1 MAQKRTK
8 IVCTIGPACNTVEI
22 LTKLAEQGMD
32 VCRMNFSHGT
42 HEDHAENIRRIR
54 EVSLLTGKP
63 LAILQDLQGPKIRI
77 GKIGDGVEIVA
88 GSEVIFTSEA
98 TTDDVTKLIPVTYPN
113 LHEDVKPGQRLLLDD
128 GLLEVQVTKIEGIH
142 VFCQVIVGGLLK
154 SSKGLNLPET
164 ETKISA
170 IPDKDREDIEFG
182 VQQGVDFVALSFVRK
197 PEDIQ
202 ELREL
207 IEAAEQKHNLKSD
220 VSIKIIAKIEKPEAV
235 KNMQAIIDAADGIM
249 VARGDLGIEMPA
261 EKVPLIQKNL
271 IDGCLEAGKPVIVAT
286 QMLDSMIRNPRAT
299 RAEVSD
305 IANAVVSHTDATM
318 LSGETASGIY
328 PVESVQAMAATIRE
342 IEASSMD
349 DMPATIETADNAQEA
364 MTNMASVLARTT
376 NARAIVVA
384 TRSGASARFVSR
396 YRPQLPIYAVTPSER
411 VIRQLCLSWGI
422 ESLPVSHDGDY
433 RELVDKSIEAIVE
446 KKLVSKGDM
455 VIVVAGDPSMDSGSI
470 NMIELAHG
478 LKNVK

>member
-170 IPDKDREDIEFG
+170 IPEKDKYEYLD
-182 VQQGVDFVALSFVRK
+182 
-197 PEDIQ
+197 
-202 ELREL
+202 
-207 IEAAEQKHNLKSD
+207 EAASHLMQVLNDPE
-220 VSIKIIAKIEKPEAV
+220 SIT
-235 KNMQAIIDAADGIM
+235 G
-249 VARGDLGIEMPA
+249 
-261 EKVPLIQKNL
+261 
-271 IDGCLEAGKPVIVAT
+271 
-286 QMLDSMIRNPRAT
+286 
-299 RAEVSD
+299 
-305 IANAVVSHTDATM
+305 
-318 LSGETASGIY
+318 
-328 PVESVQAMAATIRE
+328 
-342 IEASSMD
+342 
-349 DMPATIETADNAQEA
+349 
-364 MTNMASVLARTT
+364 
-376 NARAIVVA
+376 
-384 TRSGASARFVSR
+384 
-396 YRPQLPIYAVTPSER
+396 
-411 VIRQLCLSWGI
+411 
-422 ESLPVSHDGDY
+422 
-433 RELVDKSIEAIVE
+433 
-446 KKLVSKGDM
+446 
-455 VIVVAGDPSMDSGSI
+455 
-470 NMIELAHG
+470 
-478 LKNVK
+478 

>member
-32 VCRMNFSHGT
+32 VCRMNFSHGS

-63 LAILQDLQGPKIRI
+63 LAILQDLQGPKIRV

-88 GSEVIFTSEA
+88 GSEVVFTSEA
-98 TTDDVTKLIPVTYPN
+98 TTEDVTKLIPVTYPN

-170 IPDKDREDIEFG
+170 IPDKDREDVEFG

-207 IEAAEQKHNLKSD
+207 IEAAEQKHHLKSD

-318 LSGETASGIY
+318 LSGETASGSY

-342 IEASSMD
+342 IETSSMD

-396 YRPQLPIYAVTPSER
+396 YRPQLPIFAVTPSAR

-422 ESLPVSHDGDY
+422 ESLSVSHDGDY

-470 NMIELAHG
+470 NMIELRT
-478 LKNVK
+478 V

>member
-42 HEDHAENIRRIR
+42 HEEHAENIRRIR

-63 LAILQDLQGPKIRI
+63 LAILQDLQGPKIRV

-170 IPDKDREDIEFG
+170 IPEKDRKDVEFG

-207 IEAAEQKHNLKSD
+207 IEAAEQKHHLKSD

-342 IEASSMD
+342 IETSSMD
-349 DMPATIETADNAQEA
+349 DMPATIEAADNAQEA

-396 YRPQLPIYAVTPSER
+396 YRPQLPIFAVTPSAR

-422 ESLPVSHDGDY
+422 ESLSVSHDGDY

-470 NMIELAHG
+470 NMIELRT
-478 LKNVK
+478 V